1 MYPAVSMVSG
11 WRTKIFCAKSRPE
24 FIEETSAN
32 IIGRPSGTAMMMIVT
47 AKRIVSMIRRKV
59 EPPLRLLALLRAIKP
74 NTRLITEYAAPAL

>member
-11 WRTKIFCAKSRPE
+11 WRTKIFYAKVDLSSLKK
-24 FIEETSAN
+24 TSAN
-32 IIGRPSGTAMMMIVT
+32 IIGEPSGTAMMMIVT
-47 AKRIVSMIRRKV
+47 AKRIVAMIRKI